1 MKVAKKPVVR
11 PKRIKMATPEYV
23 RKATA
28 NEKHSISPE
37 ELSIKKAITTL
48 KKEDK
53 KVVKNPTTGILVTLC
68 IIQTLLVGAVGF
80 IGYSLYTQKASDVQ
94 VDVTCE
100 NPVQKPVWSSAPVK
114 KSWKK

>member
-1 MKVAKKPVVR
+1 MPIAKKKPVKKVS
-11 PKRIKMATPEYV
+11 
-23 RKATA
+23 KAIT
-28 NEKHSISPE
+28 PE
-37 ELSIKKAITTL
+37 ELSIKKAINTL

-53 KVVKNPTTGILVTLC
+53 KPEIKNPIPGILVALC

-80 IGYSLYTQKASDVQ
+80 IGYFLYTQKVSDLQ

-100 NPVQKPVWSSAPVK
+100 NPVQKPVWNSESVK